1 MTLTRSSGELL
12 LCRTL
17 LCTIQYKSWNVCG
30 TLCAFSGPKK
40 DRKKS
45 PAAQFLGCWNAA
57 CFCLSVDNKQ
67 HESSWKSQVII
78 QCLEAEYSEQKLGFP
93 CQMEI
98 VNTHTSTMWMCG
110 WFHIHIHKSL
120 NTYTNTNIE
129 VQWVLLCIGQYSCD
143 IYRSKQFRLLET
155 KVATKCVHMF
165 GYASLLV
172 LAASCM
178 STKATHS

>member
-1 MTLTRSSGELL
+1 MTSTRSSGELL

-30 TLCAFSGPKK
+30 TLHSLLWAKKRQEKVTSGPISGMLKRGLLLSFSWQQTTWIILEVPGHYSMSGGRVLWTQTGISVSYGN
-40 DRKKS
+40 RK
-45 PAAQFLGCWNAA
+45 
-57 CFCLSVDNKQ
+57 
-67 HESSWKSQVII
+67 HR
-78 QCLEAEYSEQKLGFP
+78 
-93 CQMEI
+93 
-98 VNTHTSTMWMCG
+98 
-110 WFHIHIHKSL
+110 HIHKSL

-129 VQWVLLCIGQYSCD
+129 VQWVLLCIGQYNCD

-165 GYASLLV
+165 GYASLLF

-178 STKATHS
+178 STKVTHNS